1 MEAHVRSRARQ
12 LQKTGL
18 CASRATIN
26 RLAFYRVYQSTCG
39 VILFVKYAIVP
50 SFVVRLNFRLRNLYD
65 VIFCA
70 AHCFSFRLSLMQ
82 AFQEVCTSLLV
93 PFSSPANSW
102 DDWMQATS
110 HASELAQAARCGHA
124 SLAQVRSRLNHWQ
137 KPFATSGSA
146 KTWENVLC
154 ECCHAFIEHCAEIVE
169 TAGIPPR
176 SASNVLGA
184 AVRLAEVVG
193 KTGLLLAAVDSDLSL
208 MSERVQKLELF
219 YEVLVPRVEAIAGEA
234 SVADTR
240 AKKAE
245 EEAAQMKT
253 ECQRLTRSLR
263 HKCTAAEKRAADL
276 ARQVAQLRDRNGLR
290 RSASPAGPKSFN
302 VAANALQNSTSRMRS
317 SASEDS
323 RSSMLFHTADG
334 DAEELSLGEE
344 PEHAARAVWHA
355 TGPEGQEESPEIVDP
370 LTNFADAALG
380 HLLSLVKQAHQ
391 SHPQLPLPWQHTPS
405 RDAVDVSET
414 ADAATAWADC
424 VLAGRDPTLA
434 SSVKQSAIHLHCM
447 ADLLSSSRSS
457 SQ

>member
-1 MEAHVRSRARQ
+1 M
-12 LQKTGL
+12 
-18 CASRATIN
+18 
-26 RLAFYRVYQSTCG
+26 
-39 VILFVKYAIVP
+39 AIVP
-50 SFVVRLNFRLRNLYD
+50 SLAVWLNFRSRNLYD
-65 VIFCA
+65 TIFRA
-70 AHCFSFRLSLMQ
+70 AHVFSFRPSLMQ

-93 PFSSPANSW
+93 PFSGPANSW
-102 DDWMQATS
+102 DDWMQAAS

-137 KPFATSGSA
+137 KPFATNASGSA

-169 TAGIPPR
+169 TAGMPPR

-234 SVADTR
+234 SVAENR

-245 EEAAQMKT
+245 EEAAQTKT

-276 ARQVAQLRDRNGLR
+276 ARQVAQLRDANSLR
-290 RSASPAGPKSFN
+290 PGTSSAGPKSMSIGN
-302 VAANALQNSTSRMRS
+302 VLQKSASRIRS
-317 SASEDS
+317 SESEDS

-344 PEHAARAVWHA
+344 REHARGVWHV
-355 TGPEGQEESPEIVDP
+355 TGPQPGEEESSEIVAASRLDP
-370 LTNFADAALG
+370 LANFAEAALG
-380 HLLSLVKQAHQ
+380 HLVSLVKQAHQ
-391 SHPQLPLPWQHTPS
+391 SHPALPLPWQHAPS
-405 RDAVDVSET
+405 RDADLGET

-434 SSVKQSAIHLHCM
+434 NSVKQSATHLRCM
-447 ADLLSSSRSS
+447 SDLLNSSRLSP
-457 SQ
+457 